1 MKQEETIRVLVVED
15 HAQTRDGICD
25 YLRQQGMIVNEAGNT
40 GDGLLLVQEWQPHV
54 VVLDIVLPQRR
65 GATAPFNQGNGI
77 EAARQIKAH
86 NSGIGIVFL
95 SAHPHF
101 RADVLELAKE
111 GYAGIVY
118 LFKGEQP
125 AHELRDAI
133 YAARDGRFILDRK
146 ISRTSVPAPAALSHS
161 LTSEEEEKIE
171 FAVAQFN
178 LLTERELEV
187 VNYLVGS
194 LTNAGIAQ
202 ALVITPNAVQ
212 THLRN
217 VYAKVGLG
225 DKDELLDKRSLLA
238 KAYIVYQNRQGH
250 RGNT

>member
-1 MKQEETIRVLVVED
+1 MKREETIRVLVVED
-15 HAQTRDGICD
+15 HAQTREGICD
-25 YLRQQGMIVNEAGNT
+25 YLRQQGMFVNEAANT
-40 GDGLLLVQEWQPHV
+40 SDGLHLVGEWQPQV

-65 GATAPFNQGNGI
+65 GATVGFSQGNGVD
-77 EAARQIKAH
+77 AARQIKEH
-86 NSGIGIVFL
+86 DPTIGIVFL

-101 RADVLELAKE
+101 RSDVLELAKE
-111 GYAGIVY
+111 GYAGIIY

-133 YAARDGRFILDRK
+133 YAARDGRFALDRK
-146 ISRTSVPAPAALSHS
+146 ISRTSDPAPAVLSHS
-161 LTSEEEEKIE
+161 LTIQEEEKIE

-178 LLTERELEV
+178 LLTKRELEV
-187 VNYLVGS
+187 VSHLVSS

-225 DKDELLDKRSLLA
+225 DKDELLNKRSLLA
-238 KAYIVYQNRQGH
+238 KAYIIYQNRQGV
-250 RGNT
+250 RGSS

>member
-1 MKQEETIRVLVVED
+1 MNQEETIRVLVVED

-40 GDGLLLVQEWQPHV
+40 GDGLLLVQEWRPHV

-77 EAARQIKAH
+77 AAARQIKAH
-86 NSGIGIVFL
+86 DSSVGIVFL

-101 RADVLELAKE
+101 RTNVLELAKE

-133 YAARDGRFILDRK
+133 YAARDGRFALDPK
-146 ISRTSVPAPAALSHS
+146 ISRTSDPAPAALSHA
-161 LTSEEEEKIE
+161 LTTQEEEKIE

-187 VNYLVGS
+187 VSHLVGS

-238 KAYIVYQNRQGH
+238 KAYIVYQNRPRP
-250 RGNT
+250 RGSA